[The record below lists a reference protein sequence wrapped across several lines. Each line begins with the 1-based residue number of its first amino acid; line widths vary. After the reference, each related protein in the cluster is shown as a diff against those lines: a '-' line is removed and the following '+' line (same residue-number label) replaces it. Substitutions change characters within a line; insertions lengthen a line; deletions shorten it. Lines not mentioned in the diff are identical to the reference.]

1 MILYHGTDSQNEQSM
16 IDNGVWPS
24 DTNHP
29 TRVIGTGD
37 EDIETLQGKG
47 LVGIYGW
54 ATLQAAL
61 DWIRNT
67 GSDCDLIVTIETGG
81 HEVIDDPECEAE
93 KWLAGQAKFVLTD
106 KPIAIIDS
114 KLIWEL

>member
-24 DTNHP
+24 DTNQP
-29 TRVIGTGD
+29 TRIISNGEPT
-37 EDIETLQGKG
+37 ETLQGRG

-54 ATLQAAL
+54 TTLQAAL
-61 DWIRNT
+61 DWIRYT
-67 GSDCDLIVTIETGG
+67 GSDCDMIVTIETGDRKI
-81 HEVIDDPECEAE
+81 IDDPECEADGF
-93 KWLAGQAKFVLTD
+93 LAGKGKFVLASE
-106 KPIAIIDS
+106 PVAIIDS